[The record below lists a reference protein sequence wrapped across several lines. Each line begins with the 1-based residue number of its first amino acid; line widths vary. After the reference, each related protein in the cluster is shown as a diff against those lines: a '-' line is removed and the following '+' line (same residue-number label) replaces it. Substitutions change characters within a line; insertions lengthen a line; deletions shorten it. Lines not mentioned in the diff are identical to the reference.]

1 MSRFHAQDDYSYER
15 TGDFMTSKPQ
25 DKECTAL
32 LYQAGCTATGVEK
45 KRKLLS
51 CSEHFSKIK
60 QIKRAL
66 AEVITETDPK
76 DVKTSEIFGHLTT
89 AHVAIETASSLLAGN
104 SRMQRTLTEQS
115 GPECQ
120 LTMLERA
127 TIFHQW
133 QANRTIQTC
142 QTDEK
147 GVK

>member
-32 LYQAGCTATGVEK
+32 LYQAGGTATGVEK

-51 CSEHFSKIK
+51 CSERVTKIK
-60 QIKRAL
+60 QIQQAL

-76 DVKTSEIFGHLTT
+76 DGKTSEFFGHLMT
-89 AHVAIETASSLLAGN
+89 AQVAIKTASSLLAGN
-104 SRMQRTLTEQS
+104 SRMQSARTDQS
-115 GPECQ
+115 GLGCQ
-120 LTMLERA
+120 VTMVERA

-133 QANRTIQTC
+133 QAKRTAQAYQIN
-142 QTDEK
+142 DKE
-147 GVK
+147 

>member
-1 MSRFHAQDDYSYER
+1 
-15 TGDFMTSKPQ
+15 MTSKPQ
-25 DKECTAL
+25 DKECTAFL
-32 LYQAGCTATGVEK
+32 SQAEGMATGVVK

-51 CSEHFSKIK
+51 CSEYATKIK
-60 QIKRAL
+60 QIKLAL
-66 AEVITETDPK
+66 TEVITETDPK
-76 DVKTSEIFGHLTT
+76 EAKTSEIFGHLMT

-104 SRMQRTLTEQS
+104 SRMQRTLTGQS
-115 GPECQ
+115 GPVCQ
-120 LTMLERA
+120 VTMLERA

>member
-1 MSRFHAQDDYSYER
+1 
-15 TGDFMTSKPQ
+15 MTSKPQ

-32 LYQAGCTATGVEK
+32 LSQAGCTATGVEK

-51 CSEHFSKIK
+51 CSEHVTKIK

-76 DVKTSEIFGHLTT
+76 DVKTSEIFGHLMT

-104 SRMQRTLTEQS
+104 SRMQRTLTGQS
-115 GPECQ
+115 GPVCQ
-120 LTMLERA
+120 VTMLERA

-133 QANRTIQTC
+133 QANRTVQTC

-147 GVK
+147 GLK